1 MAFDYDLLVLG
12 AGPGGYVGAIRA
24 AQLGL
29 SVCVIEKNKAGG
41 VCLNIGCI
49 PSKSLIHQ
57 AEVFRS
63 ASELEHMGISLDY
76 SGFDYSKAQGESRKA
91 ADTLSKGVQFLL
103 KKNKVDYVEGTGLL
117 TGPHEITVAGGQ
129 DAEGAGGPEGERKIT
144 AQNIMIATGSRPREI
159 PGFEFDGTS
168 IMSSDDILMRTEL
181 PKSMIILGAG
191 AIGCEFTHI
200 MSSFGVEVQ
209 LVEMLDHILPTEDE
223 ETAQILARSF
233 KKRKIKMY
241 TGAKAAPPKK
251 EDGKIVLD
259 IETSKGT
266 KTLEAETLLVVVGR
280 VPNTEGIG
288 LENIGISTDRGFISV
303 EDYYRTGV
311 ESVYAVGDV
320 VPSPLLAHVASKEAE
335 IAVEHMAGHEGETR
349 VDPTLIPTAVYT
361 EPEVA
366 GFGYTEKDA
375 AEKGFDAASAS
386 FPYRGAGKSVAIGK
400 TEGQVKIVYD
410 RKTEEILGGRI
421 VGTQAT
427 DLIHELLLARSSE
440 LLPEDISRMIHAHPT
455 LSEAIMEA
463 ARAVEGWP
471 IHV

>member
-1 MAFDYDLLVLG
+1 MSFDYDLLVLG

-57 AEVFRS
+57 AEIFRS
-63 ASELEHMGISLDY
+63 AEELEHMGIRLDY
-76 SGFDYSKAQGESRKA
+76 SGFDYSKAQEESRKA

-103 KKNKVDYVEGTGLL
+103 KKNKIEYVEGTGVI
-117 TGPHEITVAGGQ
+117 TGAHEITV
-129 DAEGAGGPEGERKIT
+129 DGERKIT
-144 AQNIMIATGSRPREI
+144 AENIMIATGSRPREI
-159 PGFEFDGTS
+159 PGFEFDGS
-168 IMSSDDILMRTEL
+168 AVMSSDDILMRTTL
-181 PKSMIILGAG
+181 PKSLIVLGAG

-209 LVEMLDHILPTEDE
+209 LVEMLDHILPAEDE
-223 ETAQILARSF
+223 ETAQFLARSF

-241 TGAKAAPPKK
+241 TGAKASPPKK
-251 EDGKIVLD
+251 EKNRILLD
-259 IETSKGT
+259 IETPKGP
-266 KTLEAETLLVVVGR
+266 KSLEAESLLVVVGR

-288 LENIGISTDRGFISV
+288 LENLGIATDRGFIPV
-303 EDYYRTGV
+303 GDYYRTEV

-320 VPSPLLAHVASKEAE
+320 VASPLLAHVASKEAE
-335 IAVEHMAGHEGETR
+335 TAVEHIAGQPVEPR
-349 VDPTLIPTAVYT
+349 IDPTLIPTAVYT
-361 EPEVA
+361 EPELA
-366 GFGYTEKDA
+366 GFGYTEKEA
-375 AEKGFDAASAS
+375 LEKGFEAESAS

-400 TEGQVKIVYD
+400 TEGQVKIIYD
-410 RKTEEILGGRI
+410 KRNGEILGGRI

-471 IHV
+471 IHI

>member
-1 MAFDYDLLVLG
+1 MNFDYDVVVLG

-29 SVCVIEKNKAGG
+29 SVCVIEKDKAGG

-57 AEVFRS
+57 AEIFRS
-63 ASELEHMGISLDY
+63 AAELENMGVSLDF

-91 ADTLSKGVQFLL
+91 ADALSKGVRFLL
-103 KKNKVDYVEGTGLL
+103 KKNKINYVEGTGLI
-117 TGPHEITVAGGQ
+117 TGPHEITVN
-129 DAEGAGGPEGERKIT
+129 EKEKIT
-144 AQNIMIATGSRPREI
+144 GKNILIATGSRPREI
-159 PGFEFDGTS
+159 PGFEFDGTTV
-168 IMSSDDILMRTEL
+168 MSSNDILMRTEL

-200 MSSFGVEVQ
+200 MDSFGVEVQ
-209 LVEMLDHILPTEDE
+209 LVEMLDHIIPTEDA
-223 ETAQILARSF
+223 ETAAILARSF

-251 EDGKIVLD
+251 ENGKIVMD
-259 IETSKGT
+259 IETAKGT

-280 VPNTEGIG
+280 VPGTDNIG
-288 LENIGISTDRGFISV
+288 LENIGITTDRGFIPV
-303 EDYYRTGV
+303 QDYYRTGV

-320 VPSPLLAHVASKEAE
+320 VASPLLAHVASAEAE
-335 IAVEHMAGHEGETR
+335 IAVEHMAGHTEHTR
-349 VDPTLIPTAVYT
+349 IDPTTIPTAVYT

-366 GFGYTEKDA
+366 GFGFTEEEATEKGY
-375 AEKGFDAASAS
+375 EAASAS

-400 TEGQVKIVYD
+400 TEGQVKIIYD
-410 RKTEEILGGRI
+410 KKTEEILGGRI

-440 LLPEDISRMIHAHPT
+440 LLPKDISRMIHAHPT

-471 IHV
+471 IHI